1 MQVRADRSLRS
12 STSSTGSG
20 APAAVAKS
28 AAPARVSLADV
39 RERVEQLNFALQGAL
54 QGSYDEF
61 IQGTASRLS
70 AQGGPMVLPTRTA
83 ITAASGR
90 KASLRERMTASG
102 TAMQQSA
109 AAAPEKSCAMQATS
123 SEFF

>member
-12 STSSTGSG
+12 STTSTGSG

-28 AAPARVSLADV
+28 AAPPRMSLADV
-39 RERVEQLNFALQGAL
+39 RERVEQLNVALQGAL

-61 IQGTASRLS
+61 IQGTASRQS
-70 AQGGPMVLPTRTA
+70 AQGGPMYLRTSTA
-83 ITAASGR
+83 ITASGR
-90 KASLRERMTASG
+90 KAPLRERMAANG

-109 AAAPEKSCAMQATS
+109 AAASEKSCAIQATI
-123 SEFF
+123 SEKS

>member
-28 AAPARVSLADV
+28 AASARVSLADV
-39 RERVEQLNFALQGAL
+39 RERVEQLNVALQGAL

-61 IQGTASRLS
+61 IQGTASRQS
-70 AQGGPMVLPTRTA
+70 AQGGPMILPTSTA
-83 ITAASGR
+83 ITAACGR
-90 KASLRERMTASG
+90 KAPLRERMAANG

-109 AAAPEKSCAMQATS
+109 AAASEKSCAIQATI
-123 SEFF
+123 SEKS

>member
-20 APAAVAKS
+20 APAAAAKS

-39 RERVEQLNFALQGAL
+39 RERVEKLNVALQGAL

-61 IQGTASRLS
+61 IQGTASRQS
-70 AQGGPMVLPTRTA
+70 AQGGPKDLPTSTA

-90 KASLRERMTASG
+90 KAPLRERMAANG
-102 TAMQQSA
+102 TVMQKSA
-109 AAAPEKSCAMQATS
+109 AAAPEKSFSMQATTS
-123 SEFF
+123 QKS